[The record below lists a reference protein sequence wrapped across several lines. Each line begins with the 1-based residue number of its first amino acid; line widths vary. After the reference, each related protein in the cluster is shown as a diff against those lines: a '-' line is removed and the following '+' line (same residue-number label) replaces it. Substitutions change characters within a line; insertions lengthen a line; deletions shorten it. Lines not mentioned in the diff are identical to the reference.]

1 MATYTP
7 MQQRRDQRPEQPREA
22 AREQPIQQMKPG
34 KRSTPPVDIYEN
46 RDEIMLVAD
55 MPGTRREDLDVRFAN
70 DTLTVSATR
79 LISPQGTPLVQELAA
94 TELLRSFLV
103 PKGIDT
109 ANINAELKNGVMRVH
124 LPKSEALKPRQIT
137 VNAG

>member
-7 MQQRRDQRPEQPREA
+7 MQQRRDQPQAKPREE
-22 AREQPIQQMKPG
+22 AREQPITRMKAVVRG
-34 KRSTPPVDIYEN
+34 TPPVDIYEN

-55 MPGTRREDLDVRFAN
+55 MPGTRREELDVRFAN
-70 DTLTVSATR
+70 DTLTVTATR
-79 LISPQGTPLVQELAA
+79 QIAPQGTPLVQEMAA
-94 TELLRSFLV
+94 TELTRSFLV

>member
-1 MATYTP
+1 
-7 MQQRRDQRPEQPREA
+7 
-22 AREQPIQQMKPG
+22 MKPG

-55 MPGTRREDLDVRFAN
+55 MPGTRREELDVRFAN

-79 LISPQGTPLVQELAA
+79 LISPQGTPLVQEMAA